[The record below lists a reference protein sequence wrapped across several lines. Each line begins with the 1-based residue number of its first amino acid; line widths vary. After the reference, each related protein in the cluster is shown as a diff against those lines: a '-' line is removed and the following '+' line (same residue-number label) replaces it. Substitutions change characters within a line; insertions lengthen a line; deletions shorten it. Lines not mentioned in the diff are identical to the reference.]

1 MLKTFRDHWR
11 HLAKAEQE
19 RKAKLVV
26 EEMRRAACMKK
37 QGKCAERH
45 SQVCCKY
52 SLLHFLHSNVHKYRH
67 IDIFT

>member
-52 SLLHFLHSNVHKYRH
+52 SCDTFYIVMFIN
-67 IDIFT
+67 IDILTLFT